1 MKRNIKSKAKEKLP
15 KKQQSTFT
23 EIKDLVEPIVV
34 LEAASTYYKV
44 KLVKTVAVKGAIA
57 AKNTAVAVGKV
68 GLFVG
73 KKIGKVVGRVVR
85 R

>member
-1 MKRNIKSKAKEKLP
+1 MKRTIKSKAKEKPP
-15 KKQQSTFT
+15 KEQQSTFT

-44 KLVKTVAVKGAIA
+44 KLVKTVVVKGAIA

-73 KKIGKVVGRVVR
+73 KKVGRLLR
-85 R
+85 RKS